1 MSDEETSKPKIII
14 DEDWKEQVQAE
25 KESLESRKQQPEDE
39 TAHAYGPLP
48 EASLSMLV
56 TTLATQAMVALGQ
69 IPNPISGQPQV
80 DLEHAKHF
88 VDTLAVLEEKTAG
101 NRTPEET
108 ELLGRMLHELRL
120 GFVEMQNR
128 PAAPPPDEEPA

>member
-25 KESLESRKQQPEDE
+25 KESLERGKQQPEDE
-39 TAHAYGPLP
+39 TARAYEPLP

-88 VDTLAVLEEKTAG
+88 VDTLAVLEEKTEG

-108 ELLGRMLHELRL
+108 QLLSSMLHELRL

-128 PAAPPPDEEPA
+128 PATPPPDEKPA

>member
-1 MSDEETSKPKIII
+1 MSDEESSKPKIII
-14 DEDWKEQVQAE
+14 DEGWKEQVQAE
-25 KESLESRKQQPEDE
+25 KESLLHKKQEGEEE
-39 TAHAYGPLP
+39 TAHPHGPLP

-69 IPNPISGQPQV
+69 IPNPLSGQPQL

-88 VDTLAVLEEKTAG
+88 IDTLAVVEEKTAG

-108 ELLGRMLHELRL
+108 QLLVHMLHELRL
-120 GFVEMQNR
+120 GFVEAQNR
-128 PAAPPPDEEPA
+128 PAAPPADEKPS